1 MPTLS
6 IVIPAF
12 NERKRLPRALD
23 AIRRYASSAARDWE
37 VIVVDDGSSDGTP
50 DLVREYA
57 GRWPRLRL
65 VEQPRNRGKGAAVK
79 AGIAASLAPIV
90 GFTDADL
97 AAPIEQVDL
106 LLADLADAEVAI
118 TSRALRGASLGNRQ
132 SLPRE
137 AMGHAYSK
145 LTEALLLRGV
155 PDAQCGLKLYRASA
169 AREIFLKV
177 AEDGIIFDT
186 EVLVVATQRGFR
198 ISQRP
203 VVWNHDPDSRI
214 RFSIPM
220 AVDVALALL
229 RVKVRH
235 KVFWPLLAV
244 GPVRP
249 AAPVALGMFRVPSGA
264 TLPQL
269 DEVLRSASPTTP
281 RPLREEVPL
290 DAAGAGPPIR
300 W

>member
-12 NERKRLPRALD
+12 NERKRLPRALEV
-23 AIRRYASSAARDWE
+23 IRRYISNAARDWE

-50 DLVREYA
+50 DLVRDYA
-57 GRWPRLRL
+57 DRWPRLRL
-65 VEQPRNRGKGAAVK
+65 IEQPRNRGKGAAVK
-79 AGIAASLAPIV
+79 AGIVASVAPIV

-97 AAPIEQVDL
+97 AAPIEQIDL

-118 TSRALRGASLGNRQ
+118 MSRALRGASLGNRQ

-137 AMGHAYSK
+137 AMGRAYSR

-155 PDAQCGLKLYRASA
+155 PDAQCGLKLYRTSA
-169 AREIFLKV
+169 AREIFLRV

-186 EVLVVATQRGFR
+186 EALVVATQRGFR

-203 VVWNHDPDSRI
+203 AIWNHDPDSRI

-220 AVDVALALL
+220 AVGVAVALL
-229 RVKVRH
+229 RLKVRH
-235 KVFWPLLAV
+235 KVFWPLRAV
-244 GPVRP
+244 GPVRH
-249 AAPVALGMFRVPSGA
+249 AAPVAMEMFRVPSAA
-264 TLPQL
+264 TLPQV
-269 DEVLRSASPTTP
+269 DEVSA
-281 RPLREEVPL
+281 PL
-290 DAAGAGPPIR
+290 G
-300 W
+300 